1 MSGSCSPTTG
11 LSASTRRSSRAYLVA
26 AAVATSLCCG
36 TSLAQDVTAQQGPQQ
51 AAQGDVGGLQE
62 VVVTARFRSEN
73 LQTTPIAITALTS
86 EDLEQRNLT
95 NVNDLGSSVP
105 NAYFRQP
112 VSNYGP
118 TETIGLRGITQID
131 YSYSFEPAVAIYVND
146 IYHGSMTGSSMDLA
160 DLERVEVLNGP
171 QGTLFGKN
179 SLGGAIRLISTKP
192 KGDDTGTIEATYG
205 QHHRVDI
212 KAVGDFALIP
222 DTLFA
227 RVIGVSRTQDGIG
240 KYLDFSCEM
249 AALGTPQ
256 LAGTLPQTTTPTL
269 GNGCALGTL
278 GGYDHKGVRLEL
290 RYLAS
295 SDLEINFDAEY
306 SKQADDP
313 PLQTLLTR
321 YGGAGDTTNIA
332 YNNAVVMP
340 KYGVCFTCDNRFNS
354 PGVWDNYA
362 TFGDVV
368 TGQQYDPTQRM
379 TNQGASATAD
389 YRVADNVHAKLIA
402 AWQSYQANW
411 INDSDLTPFGLTQTA
426 NQQEHRQYQL
436 EFQLTGSN
444 FDNRLD
450 WTTGLFYYTSK
461 DRDYYP
467 TNFDADSLPQPPIFP
482 FGLLPNFVANDYYHD
497 NNKSAFL
504 HATYKLTDIFS
515 FSAGVRYTDETKTN
529 LFQHYSSYPPDSVVI
544 PYPKG
549 LSQSRFDYNASVN
562 EQVTKDILFYESVAT
577 GFRSPGFNPRISTV
591 GQLTVVPG
599 EEATQYEFGNKADFF
614 DHRLRVNTAIFY
626 IDYSKHLNLSLKE
639 QCNAANNPDPGVPN
653 NFLTPCPAG
662 TALAGTFGIAPWFYY
677 TVAPASIRGAEL
689 QLTANPIDRLDINY
703 SVGFNQFR
711 SGTSNRLD
719 PAYIDPSVK
728 QQPELNMSAGVQ
740 YAWLIGTGALTPRV
754 DWTYQSYATNGS
766 VNLPQRH
773 PDNIVPGYALVNAQ
787 ITYTPQA
794 GKWNVSL
801 GASNLFNKFYWE
813 QLGAASTVTGG
824 VVNAASARVGTP
836 GLPREW
842 FVTLRKEF

>member
-1 MSGSCSPTTG
+1 MVESHAPAARLPESR
-11 LSASTRRSSRAYLVA
+11 RRSSRAYLVA
-26 AAVATSLCCG
+26 AAVAASLYCG
-36 TSLAQDVTAQQGPQQ
+36 SSYAQNATTQQGPPS

-73 LQTTPIAITALTS
+73 LQTTPIAITALTG

-95 NVNDLGSSVP
+95 NVNDLGASVP

-146 IYHGSMTGSSMDLA
+146 VYHGTMTGSSMDLA

-192 KGDDTGTIEATYG
+192 KGDDTGTVEATYG
-205 QHHRVDI
+205 SHHRVDI

-227 RVIGVSRTQDGIG
+227 RVIGVSRTADGIG

-256 LAGTLPQTTTPTL
+256 LAGTLPETTTPRQGT
-269 GNGCALGTL
+269 GCALGSL
-278 GGYDHKGVRLEL
+278 GGYNHQGARLEL

-354 PGVWDNYA
+354 PSVWDNYS

-368 TGQQYDPTQRM
+368 TGQQYDPTQRLKD
-379 TNQGASATAD
+379 QGASATAD
-389 YRVADNVHAKLIA
+389 YRIADNLHAKLIA
-402 AWQSYQANW
+402 AWQSYQSNW

-436 EFQLTGSN
+436 EFQLSGNN

-467 TNFDADSLPQPPIFP
+467 TNFDADNLPQPPVFP

-497 NNKSAFL
+497 NNKSAFV
-504 HATYKLTDIFS
+504 HATYKLTDVWS

-549 LSQSRFDYNASVN
+549 LSQSRFDYNGSVN

-591 GQLTVVPG
+591 GQLTAVPG
-599 EEATQYEFGNKADFF
+599 EEATQYEIGNKADFF

-626 IDYSKHLNLSLKE
+626 IDYQQHLNLSLKE
-639 QCNAANNPDPGVPN
+639 QCNAANDPNPGTPV

-677 TVAPASIRGAEL
+677 TVAPASIRGAEI
-689 QLTANPIDRLDINY
+689 QVTANPIDRLDINY
-703 SVGFNQFR
+703 SAGFNQFR
-711 SGTSNRLD
+711 AGTSNPLD

-728 QQPELNMSAGVQ
+728 QQPELNMSAGIQ
-740 YAWLIGTGALTPRV
+740 YAWLLGPGTLTPRL
-754 DWTYQSYATNGS
+754 DWTYQSYMTNGP
-766 VNLPQRH
+766 VNVPQRH
-773 PDNIVPGYALVNAQ
+773 PDTIVPGYALVNAQ
-787 ITYTPQA
+787 FTYTPQM
-794 GKWNVSL
+794 GKWNVSF
-801 GASNLFNKFYWE
+801 GATNLTNKFYWQ
-813 QLGAASTVTGG
+813 QLGAADSISNG
-824 VVNAASARVGTP
+824 VVTPASARVGTP
-836 GLPREW
+836 GMPREW
-842 FVTLRKEF
+842 FVTLRKDF